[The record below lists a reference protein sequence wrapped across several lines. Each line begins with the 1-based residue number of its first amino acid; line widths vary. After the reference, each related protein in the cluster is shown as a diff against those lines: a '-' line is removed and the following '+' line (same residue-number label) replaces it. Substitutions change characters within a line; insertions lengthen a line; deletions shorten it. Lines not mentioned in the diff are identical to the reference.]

1 MLIYWNISMVYNIT
15 DAQDIKDL
23 LERVDY
29 DTVDVSVQLFIKYL
43 RTDPNQ
49 FEQLYGKVV
58 DNFLNGNFHV
68 LSSEDYRI

>member
-1 MLIYWNISMVYNIT
+1 MVYNIT